1 MDIIIDAFL
10 QIFQLSNFIAMV
22 AGVIGGIAIGAL
34 PGLSATMAIS
44 VLIPLTFFMQ
54 PSAALGMIAGIY
66 NGAMY
71 GGAIPAVLLRIPGTP
86 SAVATTFD
94 GYPMAQQ
101 GQSGW
106 ALQIACVSSAVGGM
120 ASAIALMTIAPPLSY
135 ITLAFGPAE
144 IFWVAV
150 FGLTAIVFLVGEQPV
165 KGLISALFGVVMS
178 LVGTDLI
185 TGVDRYTFGKLEL
198 LEGINV
204 IVMLVGLY
212 AIPPMIGLLLD
223 DPNDTEG
230 KSIKIESSGLFSR
243 AKDLLTF
250 WTVWLRS
257 SIIGIFVG
265 ILPGAGGSVAAFLS
279 YNEARRTAKN
289 PENFGKGE
297 PRGVAAAECGNNA
310 DNAAALIPALT
321 LGIPGSSV
329 TAIILGALLV
339 HGLQPGPEL
348 FKNHPSVVYG
358 FMIQMFIS
366 SLLLLF
372 LGGSIATR
380 TFAKL
385 LSIPRPVLAPIVLSM
400 TFVGTFAINGS
411 LFDVALMLGFG
422 LIGYIMER
430 QQIPLAPAVLG
441 LILGEYAE
449 RNFRLS
455 MMLGNNDPMFLINS
469 KIAMILVA
477 VIVFT
482 VGWPIIK
489 RILRKHKA
497 N

>member
-1 MDIIIDAFL
+1 MIISAFTE
-10 QIFQLSNFIAMV
+10 IFKLYNFLAMI
-22 AGVIGGIAIGAL
+22 AGVLGGIAIGAL

-44 VLIPLTFFMQ
+44 VLIPLTFFME
-54 PSAALGMIAGIY
+54 PLAALGMIAGIY

-86 SAVATTFD
+86 AAVATTFD
-94 GYPMAQQ
+94 GYPMAQK
-101 GQSGW
+101 GEAGW

-120 ASAIALMTIAPPLSY
+120 ASAIALMTIAPPLSL
-135 ITLAFGPAE
+135 ITLAFGPSE

-178 LVGTDLI
+178 LIGTDVI
-185 TGVDRYTFGKLEL
+185 TGVDRYTFGHLEL
-198 LEGINV
+198 LDGLSI

-223 DPNDTEG
+223 NADAENSG
-230 KSIKIESSGLFSR
+230 RVKIESGGVLR
-243 AKDLLTF
+243 RICNLLSF

-257 SIIGIFVG
+257 SVIGIFVG
-265 ILPGAGGSVAAFLS
+265 ILPGAGGSMAAFLS
-279 YNEARRTAKN
+279 YNEARRTARN
-289 PENFGKGE
+289 SEAFGSGE
-297 PRGVAAAECGNNA
+297 PRGVAASECGNNA

-329 TAIILGALLV
+329 TAVILGALLV

-348 FKNHPSVVYG
+348 FRNHPTVVYG

-380 TFAKL
+380 TFARL
-385 LSIPRPVLAPIVLSM
+385 LEIPRPVLAPIILAM
-400 TFVGTFAINGS
+400 TVVGTFAINGS
-411 LFDVALMLGFG
+411 MFDVALMFGFG
-422 LIGYIMER
+422 LIGYVMER

-449 RNFRLS
+449 RNFRLA
-455 MMLGNNDPMFLINS
+455 MMIGGNDPLVLVSSTIS
-469 KIAMILVA
+469 IILVSI
-477 VIVFT
+477 IVFT
-482 VGWPIIK
+482 VGWPIVK
-489 RILRKHKA
+489 KVLHRSGRR
-497 N
+497 